1 MNKYG
6 ILFKKQL
13 EEKYNEKYEEL
24 KRKGKLFEVV
34 NQNVDLILNKF
45 NIEQEIATEKVFDYI
60 DDLVAK
66 TGKEDEE

>member
-60 DDLVAK
+60 DDLVAI